1 MILDT
6 TYMPDDK
13 VALINEK
20 VGESYSL
27 MQRIKMR
34 GAGSHHMVIEQYSP
48 NFHSIL
54 TRNNSTNYCSIE
66 LRPNGIIVHIHK
78 RLNSYAWLVPYHLMS
93 IYKSKTF
100 SIHAAGEFL
109 KLRLDKNFDVNKKL
123 LDRML
128 ERKNEQ
134 VLQGAMPL

>member
-6 TYMPDDK
+6 TYMPEDK

-27 MQRIKMR
+27 IQRIKMG
-34 GAGSHHMVIEQYSP
+34 GAGSHRMVIEEHSP
-48 NFHSIL
+48 NFMSIL
-54 TRNNSTNYCSIE
+54 RRNNSTDYCSIE
-66 LRPNGIIVHIHK
+66 LRPGGIIVHIHK

-93 IYKSKTF
+93 IFKSNTF

-109 KLRLDKNFDVNKKL
+109 KLRMDKNYDVNRKL
-123 LDRML
+123 LDRMM
-128 ERKNEQ
+128 EMKNEQ
-134 VLQGAMPL
+134 LQAGVLPE

>member
-6 TYMPDDK
+6 TYMPEDK

-27 MQRIKMR
+27 VQRIKMG
-34 GAGSHHMVIEQYSP
+34 GAGSHRMVIEEYSP
-48 NFHSIL
+48 NFRSIL
-54 TRNNSTNYCSIE
+54 TRNNSTDYCSIE

-78 RLNSYAWLVPYHLMS
+78 RLNSYSWLVPYHLMS

-100 SIHAAGEFL
+100 SIHAAGDFL
-109 KLRLDKNFDVNKKL
+109 KLRLDKNYDVNKKL
-123 LDRML
+123 LERML
-128 ERKNEQ
+128 RYKNERS
-134 VLQGAMPL
+134 LQDTLPV